1 MASLRIQPRE
11 TPGERADDAVEIEIA
26 EELALFGDQLE
37 EWASTKER
45 WELAFRQGHD
55 FDRPDNVE
63 ASLLFVGGDHTCS
76 ISFRLDQ
83 IETVQEFEQELWL
96 TVDSRDG
103 ISKAVHLTP
112 LGLDVE
118 PHHIDGTTQL

>member
-1 MASLRIQPRE
+1 M
-11 TPGERADDAVEIEIA
+11 
-26 EELALFGDQLE
+26 
-37 EWASTKER
+37 
-45 WELAFRQGHD
+45 
-55 FDRPDNVE
+55 
-63 ASLLFVGGDHTCS
+63 GGDHTCS